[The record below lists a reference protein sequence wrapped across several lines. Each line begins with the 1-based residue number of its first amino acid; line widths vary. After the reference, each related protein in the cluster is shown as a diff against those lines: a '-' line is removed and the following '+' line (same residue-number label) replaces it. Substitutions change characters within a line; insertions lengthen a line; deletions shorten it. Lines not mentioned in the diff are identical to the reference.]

1 LELHKANAI
10 LVDEKPGSMKAARD
24 ALHDVGF
31 RRFHEMA
38 NLAEVQERLASVG
51 CDVLICD
58 AETGG
63 GMATKMFH
71 NIRQG
76 DVGGD
81 PFLPIIATTWDPKR
95 ELVSEV
101 ISSGADLLLTLPM
114 TIGKMK
120 TAIETL
126 INKRKPFVVTSDYI
140 GPDRRSNPREDDN
153 PIPQVK
159 VPNRLRHTA
168 TGDDDGVD
176 HAAIQE
182 VVQEQRVER
191 YVNKILVTAGMITS
205 IPEEHKNK
213 LPRLLKELA
222 EAAEML
228 DKRIADTRFN
238 HQAEL
243 CKMLV
248 AVGRRMMTGN
258 TPKASDMELVR
269 QLGNALQLVMKAE
282 DQASIDAARKITEL
296 IIGNMAST

>member
-1 LELHKANAI
+1 MELHKANAI

-31 RRFHEMA
+31 RRFHEISD
-38 NLAEVQERLASVG
+38 LAEVQTRLAGIG

-63 GMATKMFH
+63 GLATKLFH
-71 NIRQG
+71 DIRQG
-76 DVGGD
+76 DVGSD
-81 PFLPIIATTWDPKR
+81 PFLPIIATTWEPKR
-95 ELVSEV
+95 ELVTEIV
-101 ISSGADLLLTLPM
+101 SSGADLLLTLPM

-140 GPDRRSNPREDDN
+140 GPDRRSNPRDDDN
-153 PIPQVK
+153 AIPQIK

-176 HAAIQE
+176 HEVIQE
-182 VVQEQRVER
+182 AVQEQRVER

-222 EAAEML
+222 EAAELL
-228 DKRIADTRFN
+228 DKRIANTRFS

-243 CKMLV
+243 CKTLV
-248 AVGRRMMTGN
+248 TVGRRMMSGSG
-258 TPKASDMELVR
+258 PKESDMELVR
-269 QLGNALQLVMKAE
+269 QLGNALQLVMKAK
-282 DQASIDAARKITEL
+282 DQASIDAANSITEL
-296 IIGNMAST
+296 MKARVGS